1 MVDQAGAPVIGANVI
16 VEGTTTGTTTDA
28 KGAFSLEVPAKGR
41 LLISYLGYETQQ
53 VTLTSQTQYMVTLRE
68 NTAAIADVVV
78 VGYGV
83 QRKESVVGAISQ
95 VNMNWSGYNESATT
109 GGYNAKIAGRSW
121 RRADYLRLKEVSVG
135 YTWSGPKIRQAL
147 GVRALKVYA
156 TGNNLLTFTDLLE
169 GDPENKYLV
178 WGQYPQ
184 MMTVKLGIQV
194 SF

>member
-1 MVDQAGAPVIGANVI
+1 MAAPPVNINWAGNTERAP
-16 VEGTTTGTTTDA
+16 
-28 KGAFSLEVPAKGR
+28 R
-41 LLISYLGYETQQ
+41 
-53 VTLTSQTQYMVTLRE
+53 
-68 NTAAIADVVV
+68 
-78 VGYGV
+78 
-83 QRKESVVGAISQ
+83 
-95 VNMNWSGYNESATT
+95 
-109 GGYNAKIAGRSW
+109 GGYNPKTPGGAW

>member
-1 MVDQAGAPVIGANVI
+1 MSKSTKYAISGTGRWGALRFAVLVLALCLLQAPGILAAPAAAAQAGNAAAKHRVQGTVVDQAGAPVIGANVI

-83 QRKESVVGAISQ
+83 QRKESLSLIH
-95 VNMNWSGYNESATT
+95 
-109 GGYNAKIAGRSW
+109 I
-121 RRADYLRLKEVSVG
+121 
-135 YTWSGPKIRQAL
+135 
-147 GVRALKVYA
+147 
-156 TGNNLLTFTDLLE
+156 
-169 GDPENKYLV
+169 
-178 WGQYPQ
+178 
-184 MMTVKLGIQV
+184 
-194 SF
+194 

>member
-1 MVDQAGAPVIGANVI
+1 
-16 VEGTTTGTTTDA
+16 
-28 KGAFSLEVPAKGR
+28 
-41 LLISYLGYETQQ
+41 
-53 VTLTSQTQYMVTLRE
+53 
-68 NTAAIADVVV
+68 
-78 VGYGV
+78 
-83 QRKESVVGAISQ
+83 
-95 VNMNWSGYNESATT
+95 MNWSGYNESATT
-109 GGYNAKIAGRSW
+109 GGYNAKIAGRSG

>member
-1 MVDQAGAPVIGANVI
+1 MKSMSKWLSAATLSIATVGLGLSSAAQAQSKFINV
-16 VEGTTTGTTTDA
+16 
-28 KGAFSLEVPAKGR
+28 L
-41 LLISYLGYETQQ
+41 
-53 VTLTSQTQYMVTLRE
+53 
-68 NTAAIADVVV
+68 
-78 VGYGV
+78 
-83 QRKESVVGAISQ
+83 
-95 VNMNWSGYNESATT
+95 T
-109 GGYNAKIAGRSW
+109 GGQSGVYYPLGVSLAQIYNAKIAGRSW